1 MDGTSRRT
9 MLLDVRRLL
18 YVLRKGPSPQRLQAW
33 GGVVLFTGA
42 ALWVVYKV
50 VLFLFPILA
59 AAVVAFIGVVLI
71 RRAIRSARPAAG
83 DQGGVRGPASEPV
96 RRES

>member
-1 MDGTSRRT
+1 

-18 YVLRKGPSPQRLQAW
+18 FVLRKGPGPQRLQAW

-50 VLFLFPILA
+50 LLFLFPILA
-59 AAVVAFIGVVLI
+59 AAVVALIGVVLI
-71 RRAIRSARPAAG
+71 RRAIRGARPSAG
-83 DQGGVRGPASEPV
+83 ESEGVRGPVTESL

>member
-1 MDGTSRRT
+1 

-33 GGVVLFTGA
+33 GGVVLFSGA

-59 AAVVAFIGVVLI
+59 AGVVALIGVILV
-71 RRAIRSARPAAG
+71 RRAIRSARPIAG
-83 DQGGVRGPASEPV
+83 DPAGARGPASEPV
-96 RRES
+96 GRES